1 MGCSTPRQETP
12 ENTAA
17 CTALSKVLTDQE
29 QAFVARAQAI
39 RAEHVFVQDYD
50 RQMIAVITERRDVLL
65 ATKLT
70 ELSVS
75 DEVDGCS
82 GKQLDDLRYRAQE
95 ELANL
100 RSYLKDFNLALKTD
114 PEGVFIDAP

>member
-1 MGCSTPRQETP
+1 MLAQTIADQ
-12 ENTAA
+12 ENT
-17 CTALSKVLTDQE
+17 
-29 QAFVARAQAI
+29 FVARAQLI
-39 RAEHVFVQDYD
+39 RGQHILLQDYD